1 MPFTGRIGTVG
12 WVVGAQWPRCAV
24 VPHGRAGDSGTD
36 RPAGS
41 PGCLDE
47 PTAEAIGAV
56 LARHTADPGD
66 CVAGLW
72 EGWGWLRGSPAV
84 AALESTADEP
94 PAPPA
99 FAEAVLR
106 APRLTIPGR
115 AYLLFAAS
123 VDDLGELEAG
133 AWGVQ
138 SPNLMWPRS
147 RAWCLGTE
155 VDLCAT
161 IVGGSDRLVEDLL
174 ALPGAVEADST
185 ERLRPEWG
193 RGTA

>member
-1 MPFTGRIGTVG
+1 MPFAGRIGTVG
-12 WVVGAQWPRCAV
+12 WVVGSPWPRYAV
-24 VPHGRAGDSGTD
+24 IPHGRAGDAGTD

-47 PTAEAIGAV
+47 PTAEVVRAV
-56 LARHTADPGD
+56 LARHTPDAGD

-84 AALESTADEP
+84 AAFGPTADGSP
-94 PAPPA
+94 VPPA
-99 FAEAVLR
+99 FAEAVLG

-123 VDDLGELEAG
+123 VEDLGELGAG

-155 VDLCAT
+155 VDLCAS
-161 IVGGSDRLVEDLL
+161 IVGGSDRLVADLL

-185 ERLRPEWG
+185 ERLRLEWG
-193 RGTA
+193 PGTA